1 MSRWFTD
8 TTTGLRI
15 PLTVD
20 EIARN
25 EMINLMVYAGMRNAM
40 AALKPGVTEA
50 EISGKLN
57 YDGRLPLSCHI
68 VVSFG
73 DNVGLALNS
82 PTNNELRLGDPL
94 SVALG
99 VWGANMART
108 GIAVHSEDEFSRDRR
123 RHGKGIRA
131 LFRYA
136 ALSMERCMWV
146 LSAGDVYEVVR
157 DYMEDPFFRLP

>member
-1 MSRWFTD
+1 MVGTKYRQTNEYGQTKLASDVPYYLVEVLAKTVGFDNISVCTRWFTD

-57 YDGRLPLSCHI
+57 YDGSIPLSCHI

-82 PTNNELRLGDPL
+82 PTNNELRLGDP
-94 SVALG
+94 SV
-99 VWGANMART
+99 
-108 GIAVHSEDEFSRDRR
+108 
-123 RHGKGIRA
+123 
-131 LFRYA
+131 
-136 ALSMERCMWV
+136 
-146 LSAGDVYEVVR
+146 
-157 DYMEDPFFRLP
+157 